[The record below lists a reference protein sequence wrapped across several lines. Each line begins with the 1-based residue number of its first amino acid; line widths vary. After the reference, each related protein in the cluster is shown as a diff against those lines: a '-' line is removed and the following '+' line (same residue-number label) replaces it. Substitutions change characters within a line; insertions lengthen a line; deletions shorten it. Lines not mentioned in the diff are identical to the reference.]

1 MERLLLQRQQR
12 KTHSKQQYP
21 YVAVLR
27 NMQYT
32 PPTFCI
38 YLCIYCIYH
47 QTIKFNLKSNT
58 GFVSTGY
65 VSHG

>member
-38 YLCIYCIYH
+38 YLYH